1 MMRVGEGKRRRRVSR
16 QGEVVA
22 KMKSRATCA

>member
-1 MMRVGEGKRRRRVSR
+1 MMRVGEGKRRRVSR

-22 KMKSRATCA
+22 KVKSRATCA